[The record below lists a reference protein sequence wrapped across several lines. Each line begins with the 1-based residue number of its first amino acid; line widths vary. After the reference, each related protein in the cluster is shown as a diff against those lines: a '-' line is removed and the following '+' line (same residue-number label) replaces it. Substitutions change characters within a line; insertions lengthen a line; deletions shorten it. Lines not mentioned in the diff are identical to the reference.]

1 MYRASIKRSDANKML
16 KKSLAYLL
24 MSTQLI
30 LTMPAHADGNALIGI
45 LQGVLNAASKLP
57 AGQNQNNQGNSYNQ
71 GLSSSNA
78 YGVLA
83 YGSQAKGLIG
93 GDKHPLDAQQL
104 MSAPGAEI
112 FDPSNPETS
121 KKMAD
126 KLNAITKQIASKK
139 EISYPELL
147 AYTTALMPYIRHLE
161 GYAQVSSSASL
172 VIPPGREA
180 EFSLSALPV
189 DSNLIGMRANN
200 KVRLAPQSA
209 AIQDDVRYIYEA
221 LAHLAATNP
230 EYNPNTNFTVRG
242 LMDTIVSM
250 SAARM
255 PYSPQLRM
263 EERRVMDLALPNG
276 AYKLQSWINTQAQL
290 IDGFKRQG
298 GQLPDY
304 RPQRTNDPD
313 SEFTMLAPGVA
324 AKTENISHGADT
336 FVHVRLANTTDQ
348 PFTFKPTDYVAIP
361 SDGTSRQLL
370 MGGLSGLQD
379 GQDGCYG
386 AKYQGAAK
394 ANAVL
399 DGASKLLKGKTIAGI
414 GAVGLPAALHVLGA
428 LKSPIVQ
435 NVLRV
440 TPLLGNGM
448 AAYELATGKDIID
461 GHELSGTEMAL
472 NIADLIP
479 LEGALVRVGGNAF
492 KFTKDMETN
501 IHAGET
507 VSFFNEFGNRLDS
520 LAASPP
526 SSFDVSTNAS
536 GVKTYR
542 DSATGMT
549 FDVGQGNQ
557 PIRVYRS

>member
-1 MYRASIKRSDANKML
+1 ML

-24 MSTQLI
+24 MTTQLT
-30 LTMPAHADGNALIGI
+30 LTMPAHADGNALLGI
-45 LQGVLNAASKLP
+45 LQGVLNAAGKLP
-57 AGQNQNNQGNSYNQ
+57 AGQNQNNQYNQ
-71 GLSSSNA
+71 NVPSQNA
-78 YGVLA
+78 YSALA
-83 YGSQAKGLIG
+83 YGGQAKGLIG
-93 GDKHPLDAQQL
+93 NDRHPLDAQQL
-104 MSAPGAEI
+104 LSVPGAEI
-112 FDPSNPETS
+112 FDPSNPTS
-121 KKMAD
+121 TKRMAD
-126 KLNAITKQIASKK
+126 KLTAITNQIAGKK

-161 GYAQVSSSASL
+161 GLSQVSSSAEL

-180 EFSLSALPV
+180 EFSLSSLSV

-209 AIQDDVRYIYEA
+209 AVQDDIRDAYEA

-255 PYSPQLRM
+255 PYSPQLRTD
-263 EERRVMDLALPNG
+263 ERRIMDLAMPNG
-276 AYKLQSWINTQAQL
+276 AYKLQNWVNRQANL

-298 GQLPDY
+298 GQLPEY
-304 RPQRTNDPD
+304 RPQKTNDPD
-313 SEFTMLAPGVA
+313 SEYTMLAPGVA
-324 AKTENISHGADT
+324 AKTENVSKGASS
-336 FVHVRLANTTDQ
+336 FVRVRLANTTNQ

-370 MGGLSGLQD
+370 MGGVNGLQD

-386 AKYQGAAK
+386 PKYQGAARAK
-394 ANAVL
+394 EVL
-399 DGASKLLKGKTIAGI
+399 DRAGQLLQGKVMAGI
-414 GAVGLPAALHVLGA
+414 GAVGLPAALHLVGA
-428 LKSPIVQ
+428 LKNPIVQ
-435 NVLRV
+435 NLVRT

-448 AAYELATGKDIID
+448 AAYELVTGKDMID
-461 GHELSGTEMAL
+461 GHALSGTEMAFKV
-472 NIADLIP
+472 AELIP
-479 LEGALVRVGGNAF
+479 LEGSLVRLGGNTF
-492 KFTKDMETN
+492 KFAKDMAN
-501 IHAGET
+501 SHAGGT
-507 VSFFNEFGNRLDS
+507 VGFFNEFVPRLEQ
-520 LAASPP
+520 LASSPP
-526 SSFDVSTNAS
+526 PSFDVTANDN